1 MLTTTATVPAAGQ
14 ESFVTEVRSYIL
26 YLKTS
31 VKRQPKADV
40 DLYQLNY
47 KITLINLQQCLQEIK
62 TTKIFTNLKI
72 IKYTKSSTFF
82 FRFTQSAFGI
92 TNLI

>member
-1 MLTTTATVPAAGQ
+1 MLTTTASVPAAGQ

-26 YLKTS
+26 YWKKS
-31 VKRQPKADV
+31 VKRQPKDNV

-47 KITLINLQQCLQEIK
+47 KITIINSQQCLQEIN

-82 FRFTQSAFGI
+82 FRFNFSLVLLG
-92 TNLI
+92 